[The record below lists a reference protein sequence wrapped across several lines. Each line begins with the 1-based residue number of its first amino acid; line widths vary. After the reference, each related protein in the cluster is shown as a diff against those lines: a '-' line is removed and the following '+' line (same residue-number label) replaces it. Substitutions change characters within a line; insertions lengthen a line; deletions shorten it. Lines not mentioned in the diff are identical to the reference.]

1 MRRQP
6 VASGRGCVRSNDNL
20 RELRRGSMG
29 GRTQAFSAVDQ
40 MENRYKLVQNIKALD
55 GIYRT
60 GIILRRLGVKRSL
73 TALFCSYFL
82 MGVALADQGVID
94 KTESALEQGAEAT
107 AHGIKRGVEATGR
120 GIRRGAE
127 AAGHGIEVGLSAAA
141 RGIRRG
147 AEATGH
153 GLQKAAEKVSPSSGS

>member
-1 MRRQP
+1 
-6 VASGRGCVRSNDNL
+6 
-20 RELRRGSMG
+20 MG

-40 MENRYKLVQNIKALD
+40 MENRYKLVQNIKVLD
-55 GIYRT
+55 GIYPT
-60 GIILRRLGVKRSL
+60 GIIRRRLGMKRSL

-82 MGVALADQGVID
+82 IGVALADQGVID
-94 KTESALEQGAEAT
+94 KTELAVERGAEAT

-153 GLQKAAEKVSPSSGS
+153 ALQKAAEKVSPSSGS

>member
-1 MRRQP
+1 
-6 VASGRGCVRSNDNL
+6 
-20 RELRRGSMG
+20 MG

-55 GIYRT
+55 GIYPT
-60 GIILRRLGVKRSL
+60 GIIRRRLGMKRSL

-82 MGVALADQGVID
+82 IGVALADQGVID
-94 KTESALEQGAEAT
+94 KTELAVERGAEAT

-127 AAGHGIEVGLSAAA
+127 AAGHGIELGLSAAA

-153 GLQKAAEKVSPSSGS
+153 ALQKAAEKVSPSSGS

>member
-1 MRRQP
+1 
-6 VASGRGCVRSNDNL
+6 
-20 RELRRGSMG
+20 
-29 GRTQAFSAVDQ
+29 
-40 MENRYKLVQNIKALD
+40 MENRYKLVQNISALD
-55 GIYRT
+55 GVYPT
-60 GIILRRLGVKRSL
+60 GIIRRRLGMKRSL

-82 MGVALADQGVID
+82 IGAALADQGVID
-94 KTESALEQGAEAT
+94 KTEPALERGAEAT

-120 GIRRGAE
+120 GIKRGAE

-153 GLQKAAEKVSPSSGS
+153 ALQKAAEKVSPSSGA